1 MFARVT
7 TAAVPV
13 ERMKEVRGE
22 IADQILARTKEIPG
36 VKNLYAMADETT
48 GKMVAVVLYETEAD
62 LVASREAA
70 SKVREEIAKATGGT
84 IQSVEEFEV
93 VGQI

>member
-13 ERMKEVRGE
+13 EGMKEVRGE
-22 IADQILARTKEIPG
+22 IADQILAKSSEIPG

-48 GKMVAVVLYETEAD
+48 GKVMAVVLYETEAD

-70 SKVREEIAKATGGT
+70 SKVRQEIANATGGA

>member
-7 TAAVPV
+7 TASVPV
-13 ERMKEVRGE
+13 DRMKEVRGE
-22 IADQILARTKEIPG
+22 IADQILAKSREIPG
-36 VKNLYAMADETT
+36 VKKLYAMADETT
-48 GKMVAVVLYETEAD
+48 GKMVAVVLYDTEAD

-70 SKVREEIAKATGGT
+70 NKVREEIAKVTGGT

>member
-13 ERMKEVRGE
+13 DRLKEVRGE
-22 IADQILARTKEIPG
+22 IADQILAKSREIPG

-48 GKMVAVVLYETEAD
+48 GRMVAVVLYETEAD
-62 LVASREAA
+62 LEASREAA